1 MQKENRLIQ
10 CVCKQ
15 WKSTKRWRVLIHKMI
30 KKQQVKNEE
39 KKNLCL
45 EVFKFQD
52 NKFKIV

>member
-15 WKSTKRWRVLIHKMI
+15 WKSTVLIHRMI

-45 EVFKFQD
+45 KVFKFQD